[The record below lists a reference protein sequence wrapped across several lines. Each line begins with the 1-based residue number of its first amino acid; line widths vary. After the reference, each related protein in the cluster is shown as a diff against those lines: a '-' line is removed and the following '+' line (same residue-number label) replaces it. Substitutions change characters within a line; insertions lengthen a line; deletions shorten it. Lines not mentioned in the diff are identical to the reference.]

1 MEFRG
6 EFGVA
11 VSPAETWEFMLDPE
25 RIGSCLPNC
34 QNIEVIDEHNDTAE
48 IGVSVSKISVTFD
61 VDAEII
67 EQREEEYLQVRLTG
81 NAKSWDSRMESTVE
95 IQSQRARTERST
107 SSERTRTT
115 SPAAS

>member
-34 QNIEVIDEHNDTAE
+34 QNIEIIDEHNDTAE

-61 VDAEII
+61 VEAEII

-81 NAKSWDSRMESTVE
+81 NAKSWDSRIE

-107 SSERTRTT
+107 SSERIRTT